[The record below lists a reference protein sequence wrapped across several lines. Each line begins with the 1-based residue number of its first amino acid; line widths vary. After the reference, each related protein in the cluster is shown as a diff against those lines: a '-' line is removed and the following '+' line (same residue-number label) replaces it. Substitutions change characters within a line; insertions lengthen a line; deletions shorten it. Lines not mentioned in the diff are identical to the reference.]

1 MGSKNEEHVEL
12 ADIHGLYQDLF
23 LTDIRQEVE
32 QAQTELKACK
42 QEQNTAHIDY

>member
-1 MGSKNEEHVEL
+1 MTNGSNEEQVEL

-32 QAQTELKACK
+32 QA
-42 QEQNTAHIDY
+42 